1 MEDINQGRERCRK
14 WSSKG
19 MERKET
25 TRSEEE
31 SSRLS
36 GQEWSRQACEAEAN
50 QSWTRA
56 QFLWECA
63 LVETVKDSDTK
74 AKAYGTGLVI
84 LSHIHDLM
92 KEHFGFQARTTLDRF
107 FSKEAYTPVGNWK
120 KLQECQETHT
130 LSTVSKSGILMRIW
144 LALIVGLGLFLIS
157 YPFSKFTK
165 GIVLGAGVVLVFALA
180 ILIGKLTNFFGG
192 LIALFVG
199 TYLADTLSQSMCKWL
214 HLESDLV
221 GLLYILRIIGG
232 VMGIIL
238 LCWAVAGIR
247 DNRKNVQ
254 RIANALNAAASL
266 KQLAE
271 ECHEAAETICA
282 PLIREEIPEIAAMRA
297 KMIYQK
303 ADQWAF
309 QRVKGS
315 AEESWGDAL
324 EMQTELLAMCDYY
337 ADMLEMTKK

>member
-1 MEDINQGRERCRK
+1 MGMCFGGDGERFGYKSQSAMVWHRACNSFAYSRPYEGAFWFSGENNAGSVLFERGLYAGRKLEK
-14 WSSKG
+14 TAG
-19 MERKET
+19 V
-25 TRSEEE
+25 
-31 SSRLS
+31 S
-36 GQEWSRQACEAEAN
+36 GHAYFVDCIEKRHSDAHMVG
-50 QSWTRA
+50 
-56 QFLWECA
+56 F
-63 LVETVKDSDTK
+63 DS
-74 AKAYGTGLVI
+74 G
-84 LSHIHDLM
+84 
-92 KEHFGFQARTTLDRF
+92 ART
-107 FSKEAYTPVGNWK
+107 
-120 KLQECQETHT
+120 
-130 LSTVSKSGILMRIW
+130 
-144 LALIVGLGLFLIS
+144 FLIS